1 MTSNGI
7 QKDISKPLKRK
18 EVVISDIY
26 LVNDTIKDEETLVN
40 GVDNEQSKVNKSKV
54 DKSKVNKNNKEK
66 PAVQLSSEKDFWRIL

>member
-26 LVNDTIKDEETLVN
+26 LVNDTINEEETLVN